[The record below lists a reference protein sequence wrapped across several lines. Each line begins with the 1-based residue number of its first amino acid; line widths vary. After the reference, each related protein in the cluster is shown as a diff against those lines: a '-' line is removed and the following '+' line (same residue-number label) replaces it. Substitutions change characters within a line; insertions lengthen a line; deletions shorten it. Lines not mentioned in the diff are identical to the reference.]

1 MVLKRTAL
9 YKTFSLLIGS
19 VLGGAGSFQVEA
31 IVLDDLLEKAYKQ
44 NLDYQIAM
52 ERLQQAQ
59 NNQTTA
65 FGALFPDLNLV
76 GNRGQELDNNQG
88 PNSDTSY
95 SARLQV
101 SQTLYDPEVWTAW
114 KVSEL
119 RTLDAELAF
128 LRVKQQL
135 TFNVKQAWFQ
145 LVTDNAIAT
154 EAKASLE
161 RLQQHRANAQ
171 HLYANGS
178 IWRNDLLQADVQVAR
193 GEQSLLLAQNT
204 ATRTLTN
211 LNILLNQNILVA
223 IEPEHDLS
231 DVSFDMELGKSLQI
245 AIEKRPDLQ
254 QFNLAISIARQNKRA
269 ASSDFWPTFS
279 AQLTQSNLADNF
291 ELSDASRDTQLSI
304 TMNWTLWDNWSI
316 RNRNRNAIHDIEIA
330 RKSYELTRQQV
341 QQEAHS
347 AWLSL
352 QEAKQNVRVL
362 EQAVRQ
368 AEENYRVTEIRYK
381 EQLSTANDVL
391 IAQQL
396 LTDTR
401 NDLFSA
407 RGAFYIARAQLALAM
422 GT

>member
-1 MVLKRTAL
+1 MLWWLCLWSASSAKV
-9 YKTFSLLIGS
+9 S
-19 VLGGAGSFQVEA
+19 A
-31 IVLDDLLEKAYKQ
+31 ITLDELLEKAYKQ
-44 NLDYQIAM
+44 NLDYQIAL
-52 ERLQQAQ
+52 EQLQQAQ
-59 NNQTTA
+59 NNETTA
-65 FGALFPDLNLV
+65 FGALFPDINLV
-76 GNRGQELDNNQG
+76 GTRGEELNNNQG
-88 PNSDTSY
+88 LNADTSY
-95 SARLQV
+95 STRLQV
-101 SQTLYDPEVWTAW
+101 SQTLYDPEVWAVW

-119 RTLDAELAF
+119 RTLDAELAY

-135 TFNVKQAWFQ
+135 TFSIKQAWFQ
-145 LVTDNAIAT
+145 LVTDNAIAI
-154 EAKASLE
+154 EAEASLR

-171 HLYANGS
+171 HLYANGT

-193 GEQSLLLAQNT
+193 GEQSLLLAKNT

-211 LNILLNQNILVA
+211 LNILLNQNILFA
-223 IEPEHDLS
+223 IEPEQDLT
-231 DVSFDMELGKSLQI
+231 DVTFDIELGKSLQT
-245 AIEKRPDLQ
+245 AIDRRPDLQ
-254 QFNLAISIARQNKRA
+254 QRNLAVSIALQNKNA
-269 ASSDFWPTFS
+269 AHSDYWPTFS
-279 AQLTQSNLADNF
+279 AQITHQNLADNF

-330 RKSYELTRQQV
+330 RKSYEANKQQV
-341 QQEAHS
+341 QQETHS
-347 AWLSL
+347 AWLAL

-362 EQAVRQ
+362 EQAVAQ
-368 AEENYRVTEIRYK
+368 AQENYRVTEIRYK

-407 RGAFYIARAQLALAM
+407 RGAFYIARAQLDLAM